1 MSLYNVIL
9 LEKINIFLKWPKAFS
24 PLKRVIDD
32 VFINVSYLI
41 SVDQK
46 FFFFVYI
53 EYRIYILM
61 HIIIMKTF
69 FLFWGVGGGAGMQ
82 NLHMLDDGLFCLNK
96 FNLLDGRQTTI
107 ISIASDGSL

>member
-41 SVDQK
+41 SVDQN
-46 FFFFVYI
+46 FFFRVY
-53 EYRIYILM
+53 
-61 HIIIMKTF
+61 
-69 FLFWGVGGGAGMQ
+69 
-82 NLHMLDDGLFCLNK
+82 
-96 FNLLDGRQTTI
+96 
-107 ISIASDGSL
+107 

>member
-41 SVDQK
+41 SVDQN
-46 FFFFVYI
+46 FFFSCILNTV
-53 EYRIYILM
+53 YILM

-69 FLFWGVGGGAGMQ
+69 FFFFGGWGVGMK
-82 NLHMLDDGLFCLNK
+82 CK
-96 FNLLDGRQTTI
+96 TYTC
-107 ISIASDGSL
+107 

>member
-9 LEKINIFLKWPKAFS
+9 LEKMNILLKWPKAFS

-32 VFINVSYLI
+32 IFINVSYLI

-46 FFFFVYI
+46 FFFSCILNTV
-53 EYRIYILM
+53 YILM

-96 FNLLDGRQTTI
+96 FTRWSSNYNYFDCIRW
-107 ISIASDGSL
+107 

>member
-32 VFINVSYLI
+32 IFINVSYLI
-41 SVDQK
+41 LTKES
-46 FFFFVYI
+46 FFSCILITV
-53 EYRIYILM
+53 YILM
-61 HIIIMKTF
+61 HIIIMKIF
-69 FLFWGVGGGAGMQ
+69 FFFFEGGAGMH

-96 FNLLDGRQTTI
+96 FTRWFTRWSSNYN
-107 ISIASDGSL
+107 